1 MDFGNIVNNLLNQMA
16 FFHLD
21 AGNYAMIVVALVF
34 LYLAIRKGYE
44 PLLLIPI
51 AFGMLLVNIYPE
63 IMYSPEQTSNGTG
76 GLLWYF
82 FPLDE
87 WSILP
92 SLIFLGVGAMTDFGP
107 LIVNPISFIMGAAA
121 QLGIYSAYFLAIL
134 LGFSGQGSGRHLHH
148 RRSGRSHIPVPVQQ
162 AGTDTDHGT
171 HCSGSIF
178 LYGAGANHPA
188 AVHEAALLKERKI
201 EWNSFVRYPSWRRF
215 YSQSS

>member
-82 FPLDE
+82 FQLDE

-107 LIVNPISFIMGAAA
+107 LIANPKSLLLGAAA
-121 QLGIYSAYFLAIL
+121 QLGIFMTYVGCRF
-134 LGFSGQGSGRHLHH
+134 LGFTGPEAS
-148 RRSGRSHIPVPVQQ
+148 
-162 AGTDTDHGT
+162 
-171 HCSGSIF
+171 SIGIIG
-178 LYGAGANHPA
+178 GADGPTAIFVTVMLAPANHS
-188 AVHEAALLKERKI
+188 LL
-201 EWNSFVRYPSWRRF
+201 
-215 YSQSS
+215 